1 MCSIKRA
8 GGLIAGM
15 ILLLTVSF
23 RGPVTAGRKG
33 PVISADSVDIL
44 HYTLNITLADLDSKS
59 IRGIADI
66 QAYTLKDS
74 VHTVRLL
81 LEPPL
86 IIDSVWIDEERVRF
100 LRGKGNHVTVFLPA
114 MADRESTILMTLFY
128 HGRPPKDPQW
138 GGFYFTHTTAFN
150 MGVGMTV
157 VPHPFG
163 RAWYPCR
170 DNFTDKATYDYFIT
184 IPDTMTAAC
193 PGTLQQI
200 IPNGDGT
207 HTFHWNLSSPIPT
220 YLSSLAVSRY
230 TIINDSLEGQK
241 GLVPAQY
248 FVRPENVGKA
258 SVTFSH
264 VGQYL
269 KIFEDLFG
277 PYAWE
282 KIGYAEV
289 PFPHGAMEHAT
300 CISIPE
306 YVVDSTHDHDG
317 LLAHEFA
324 HSWFGNL
331 VTCNNAGDMWLN
343 EGWATY
349 CEALYLEFSEG
360 REEYDRYISNNHARV
375 LQLAH
380 IADHGYYA
388 LAGIPEEIT
397 YGMTVYKKGADVIH
411 TLRNYLGDKVFF
423 DALKQYFRTYAFGN
437 ISTEEFEHFL
447 TRVTHRN
454 LQDFFNAWIYTPG
467 FPHFSLDST
476 MVIRDRDDYITGL
489 FLRQRLTGRKAY
501 ANNIPV
507 EITLLDDSWQ
517 EHKYLVMVS
526 GPRQRR
532 SLITSFRPLAVMV
545 NTGQYVSDATSSAHR
560 IIRTPGEIP
569 FDNCFFRL
577 KTRQITDSAYFRIV
591 HHWTGAEHVERI
603 PKDLEISAS
612 RYWSVEGILPDSIV
626 WSGAFYYNF
635 NTARHKAYLDTL
647 APAGA
652 GETLHLLYRATLT
665 SPWHTLPTQRKGTS
679 VSGYLE
685 TDNLRK
691 GDYCLAVKRVAKL
704 SGH

>member
-360 REEYDRYISNNHARV
+360 REAYDRYISNNHARV

>member
-8 GGLIAGM
+8 GRLIAGM
-15 ILLLTVSF
+15 IMLLTVSF
-23 RGPVTAGRKG
+23 RVPAPAGQKGSVT
-33 PVISADSVDIL
+33 PADSVDIL
-44 HYTLNITLADLDSKS
+44 HYTLNITLTDLQSKS
-59 IRGIADI
+59 LRGIADI

-74 VHTVRLL
+74 VHTVRLM

-86 IIDSVWIDEERVRF
+86 IIDSVWIDEEKVRF
-100 LRGKGNHVTVFLPA
+100 LRGEGNNVTVVLPSV
-114 MADRESTILMTLFY
+114 ADRESTILMTFFY
-128 HGRPPKDPQW
+128 HGRPARDPQW
-138 GGFYFTHTTAFN
+138 GGFYFRQHTAFN
-150 MGVGMTV
+150 MGVGMHV
-157 VPHPFG
+157 IPHPFG

-184 IPDTMTAAC
+184 VPDSLTAAC
-193 PGTLQQI
+193 PGTLQEI
-200 IPNGDGT
+200 IPNND
-207 HTFHWNLSSPIPT
+207 HTRTYHWNLSAPVST

-230 TIINDSLEGQK
+230 VILNDSLESLK
-241 GLVPAQY
+241 GLIPAQY
-248 FVRPENVGKA
+248 FVRPENAGKA
-258 SVTFSH
+258 AVTFSH
-264 VGQYL
+264 VGDYL
-269 KIFEDLFG
+269 RIFEDLFG
-277 PYAWE
+277 PYPWE

-331 VTCNNAGDMWLN
+331 VTCKDAGDMWLN

-349 CEALYLEFSEG
+349 CEALYLEFSKG
-360 REEYDRYISNNHARV
+360 REEYNRYIADNHARV
-375 LQLAH
+375 LRLAH

-388 LAGIPEEIT
+388 LSGIPEEIT

-423 DALKQYFRTYAFGN
+423 DALRQYFQTYAFGN

-447 TRVTHRN
+447 TRVTHRP

-489 FLRQRLTGRKAY
+489 FLRQRLRGRKAY

-507 EITLLDDSWQ
+507 EVTLLDDAWQ

-526 GPRQRR
+526 GGRQRKT
-532 SLITSFRPLAVMV
+532 LITSFRPLAVMI
-545 NTGQYVSDATSSAHR
+545 NTGQYVSDATSSARR
-560 IIRTPGEIP
+560 IIRKPGEIS

-577 KTRQITDSAYFRIV
+577 RTLQITDSAYFRII
-591 HHWTGAEHVERI
+591 HHWTGAEHVEHI
-603 PKDLEISAS
+603 PEEMEVSAS
-612 RYWSVEGILPDSIV
+612 RYWSIEGILPPNMICT
-626 WSGAFYYNF
+626 GQFEYNF
-635 NTARHKAYLDTL
+635 SPSMRNGYLDTL
-647 APAGA
+647 AAPAP
-652 GETLHLLYRATLT
+652 GETIHLLYRASLT
-665 SPWHTLPTQRKGTS
+665 SPWHLLPAEVKGTS
-679 VSGYLE
+679 TAGYLE
-685 TDNLRK
+685 TGSLRT
-691 GDYCLAVKRVAKL
+691 GDYCLAIKRTGR
-704 SGH
+704 SPGE